1 MTLSWRGL
9 RALLQPLPFLLSPP
23 ALCVITFIFY
33 ATSIAAIVLLY
44 VYYTKPEGCTEG
56 KVLISINLI
65 LCLIVSA
72 VSILPKIQVRR
83 QGAPGRPVTCHCG
96 ATRGVRGKP

>member
-1 MTLSWRGL
+1 MF
-9 RALLQPLPFLLSPP
+9 PPP
-23 ALCVITFIFY
+23 ALCIVTFIFY
-33 ATSIAAIVLLY
+33 AASIAAVVLLY

-72 VSILPKIQVRR
+72 VSILPKIQVR
-83 QGAPGRPVTCHCG
+83 
-96 ATRGVRGKP
+96 